1 MWKGSAKPQEL
12 GTYDHHGYHWTMS
25 WDDPPSMVTPR
36 YDGGE
41 LLVKVPGLCRGANAK
56 WPLAYLLAVAVQ
68 HGWKNK
74 KTQSS

>member
-1 MWKGSAKPQEL
+1 MEGVSKTPGIGDLRSPWLP
-12 GTYDHHGYHWTMS
+12 HITMS

-56 WPLAYLLAVAVQ
+56 WPLAYLLAGAVQ
-68 HGWKNK
+68 NG
-74 KTQSS
+74 